1 VQDHQLATHEPKWS
15 QYAAILLRLDE
26 MPLDFMSH

>member
-1 VQDHQLATHEPKWS
+1 LAIREPKWS

-26 MPLDFMSH
+26 MTLDFMSH